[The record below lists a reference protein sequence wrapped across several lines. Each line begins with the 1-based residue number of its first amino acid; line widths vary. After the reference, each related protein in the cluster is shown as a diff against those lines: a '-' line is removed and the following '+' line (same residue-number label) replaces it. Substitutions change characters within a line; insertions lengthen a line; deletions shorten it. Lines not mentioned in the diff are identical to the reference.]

1 MPKLLPGLNF
11 IAGLNG
17 ETEETY
23 RLNMQLL
30 NQQELGLMLRRI
42 NIRQVEGSGFLE
54 VPREEFR
61 RFKSEVRSEIDTP
74 MLQSILPIGTI
85 SKMCGILRRPHREAK
100 ARHELEVQ
108 RQVTSW
114 ISRVTF
120 GRQVGAYPILVG
132 VVPDSIE
139 TNQRDDNRTWIAKC
153 NCGRGD

>member
-30 NQQELGLMLRRI
+30 NQIKNLGLMLRRI
-42 NIRQVEGSGFLE
+42 NIRQVEGSGFQE

-85 SKMCGILRRPHREAK
+85 LKDVWWGPS
-100 ARHELEVQ
+100 
-108 RQVTSW
+108 
-114 ISRVTF
+114 
-120 GRQVGAYPILVG
+120 
-132 VVPDSIE
+132 E
-139 TNQRDDNRTWIAKC
+139 TA
-153 NCGRGD
+153 